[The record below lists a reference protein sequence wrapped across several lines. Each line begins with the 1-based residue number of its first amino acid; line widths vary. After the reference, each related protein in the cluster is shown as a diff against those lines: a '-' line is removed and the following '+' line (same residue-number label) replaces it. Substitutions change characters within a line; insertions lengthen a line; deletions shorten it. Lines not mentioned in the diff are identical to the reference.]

1 MSVDVSAGE
10 LYKDMAG
17 DYEREVGDERLDE
30 VGTCEGEWL
39 SNRTLVYQQHHDSYI
54 LTKCQH

>member
-17 DYEREVGDERLDE
+17 DYERAASEERLDE
-30 VGTCEGEWL
+30 VGTWEGEGLFIW
-39 SNRTLVYQQHHDSYI
+39 TLVYQQHHDSQ
-54 LTKCQH
+54 TQNP